1 MKKRQILIKIGKYR
15 IWKHLVHCFP
25 AADLMTLKETTYTQQ
40 GSEIKTTLSFKLQ
53 TADFEKHTKILLE
66 SLRRPFRAAGSS
78 PMFGCMNFASFIML
92 VTSSRPSFLIF
103 QFLSPILDTSSA
115 VILSLQEKYR

>member
-1 MKKRQILIKIGKYR
+1 M
-15 IWKHLVHCFP
+15 
-25 AADLMTLKETTYTQQ
+25 
-40 GSEIKTTLSFKLQ
+40 TTLRFKLEQ
-53 TADFEKHTKILLE
+53 LKQDFEKHTKILLE

-115 VILSLQEKYR
+115 VILSLQEKNRESAHLLSDNSISIWVL